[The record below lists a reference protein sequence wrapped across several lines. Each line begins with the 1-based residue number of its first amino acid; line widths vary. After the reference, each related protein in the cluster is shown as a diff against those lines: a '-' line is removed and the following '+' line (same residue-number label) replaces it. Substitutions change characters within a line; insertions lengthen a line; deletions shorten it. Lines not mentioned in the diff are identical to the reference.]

1 MPNPAPASQQPNFD
15 SRGIGE
21 QVLSPELEIAIS
33 EAGNFDELFE
43 AIRSQ
48 KGLQEA
54 EKFYD
59 AEELVGMINQVRTG
73 QLSLDTVPPAGGLRK
88 RVAYLMEIDKLRK
101 KIEAKW
107 IEKSEVLRQLDGFF
121 VPLTETMQ
129 QMLDRDTVTQAARFA
144 NFVNVVQLLALF
156 GLTKEEAQRVL
167 SSIESFPAGAR
178 NPEDLERLEQVLRTI
193 KRKAR

>member
-1 MPNPAPASQQPNFD
+1 MPNPAQASQQPNFD

-101 KIEAKW
+101 KIEAEW

>member
-101 KIEAKW
+101 KIEAEW

>member
-1 MPNPAPASQQPNFD
+1 
-15 SRGIGE
+15 
-21 QVLSPELEIAIS
+21 
-33 EAGNFDELFE
+33 
-43 AIRSQ
+43 
-48 KGLQEA
+48 
-54 EKFYD
+54 
-59 AEELVGMINQVRTG
+59 MINQVRTG

-101 KIEAKW
+101 KIEAEW